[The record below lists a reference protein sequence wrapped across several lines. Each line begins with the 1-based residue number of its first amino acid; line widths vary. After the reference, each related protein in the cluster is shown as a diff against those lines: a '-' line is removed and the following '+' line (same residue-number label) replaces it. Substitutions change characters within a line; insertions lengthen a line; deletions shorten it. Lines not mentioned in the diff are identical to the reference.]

1 MKKFLLLIFALISL
15 NAFSQINV
23 KEGSFRKIEGYV
35 MLDKS
40 EHLDDND
47 NPMALIK
54 ITTEN
59 ISAEERARFRYN
71 GNIET
76 YFDVH
81 QHEDGQ
87 TYLYIS
93 AEAAT
98 FIEIIHPDYGKTEYT
113 FPFDLCG
120 YCGYEMVVQ
129 YVPVSS
135 VSENTYLIIKTDQ
148 SDAEIFIDNEYV
160 GKQFVHK
167 QLAVGSTH
175 TWKVKCDLF
184 HTESGSLTITNE
196 EKVLDLTLVPE
207 YGFVYITTGKETG
220 AKVYIDEKLVGE
232 TPYKSD
238 KLSIGKYKVKV
249 VKDLFK
255 TSERTVT
262 VYDKE
267 TTSAD
272 IDMLS
277 VFVDVTVSVADN
289 SSEVYIDDEFKSK
302 GKWTGKLIEGN
313 HVVEVRKA
321 NHRTEQ
327 KTIELVAGKKKIVQF
342 GTPVAING
350 LLNVNSS
357 PSGATVYIDEKNY
370 GQTPIY
376 INPILIGT
384 HTLKLEKQGCAT
396 MTKTIT
402 IKEGETLNL
411 NEKLQSGKEVVVK
424 TEKDG
429 DKVYVDG
436 KYVGLSPVKIN
447 VSYDYHDLMIERDG
461 KTLFKK
467 INLTNVNKNVNVVEV
482 KWNEYNG
489 HEYVD
494 LGLSVMWATCN
505 VGANS
510 PEECGGYYAWGETKT
525 KDVYSFENSKTD
537 GKEIAD
543 FSGDAQ
549 YDAATAN
556 WGGLWR
562 MPTEAEAEELLRCK
576 WEEVVI
582 NDVNGYKV
590 TGVNGN
596 SIFIPKAGYISEEK
610 FITKDRD
617 SWLWTSTPTSSLRSN
632 AYCIESDSYYT
643 TGDFRMHGIP
653 VRPVIDACGSIEV
666 KNVPE
671 GADVYINGKHYG
683 TTPLLIPKIK
693 IGKYDLKFMKIG
705 FPTRTESVTVK
716 VDECSTIEQV
726 KDWQYYKEITINT
739 NYNNAQVYVDGSYAG
754 NSPLKILLAYG
765 THVVKVDHK
774 EGLQTQNILV
784 DQHCSGVVNME
795 LILRKTNGRQF
806 VDLGLSVKW
815 ATCNVGANAP
825 EQYGDYFAWGETMPK
840 RKYTEKNSLTYCK
853 TIGDISGNV
862 KYDAATANWG
872 GDWRMPTKEEMR
884 ELMDKCTW
892 TWTTQNGVGGYK
904 VTSKVNGNY
913 IFLPAAGCIEYGN
926 KNYDSGAD
934 VEYWTSTPSSRW
946 DGVAHNIYYSS
957 YRKELE
963 DTYRYDGLSIRA
975 VMN

>member
-1 MKKFLLLIFALISL
+1 MKKFLLVIFALISI

-23 KEGSFRKIEGYV
+23 KEGSFHKIDGYL
-35 MLDKS
+35 MLDK
-40 EHLDDND
+40 EDHRDINWE
-47 NPMALIK
+47 PMALIK
-54 ITTEN
+54 LTAEGMK
-59 ISAEERARFRYN
+59 AEERARLIFK
-71 GNIET
+71 GNAAT
-76 YFDVH
+76 YFDVE
-81 QHEDGQ
+81 QKGYE
-87 TYLYIS
+87 TYLYLT
-93 AEAAT
+93 AQAAN
-98 FIEIIHPDYGKTEYT
+98 FIEIIHPDYGKTEYW
-113 FPFDLCG
+113 FPEDLCDF
-120 YCGYEMVVQ
+120 CGYEMVVQ

-167 QLAVGSTH
+167 QFAVGSTH

-255 TSERTVT
+255 TSEKTVT

-267 TTSAD
+267 TTRAD

-302 GKWTGKLIEGN
+302 GKWTGKLIEGS

-321 NHRTEQ
+321 NYRTEQ
-327 KTIELVAGKKKIVQF
+327 KTIELVAGKKTNVSF
-342 GTPVAING
+342 GALVAING
-350 LLNVNSS
+350 MLNVSSS

-370 GQTPIY
+370 GQTPIF
-376 INPILIGT
+376 IDPILIGK

-411 NEKLQSGKEVVVK
+411 NEKLQSGKDVVVK

-436 KYVGLSPVKIN
+436 KYVGLSPVKVN
-447 VSYDYHDLMIERDG
+447 MSYDYHDLRIERDG

-525 KDVYSFENSKTD
+525 KNVYSFENSKTYD
-537 GKEIAD
+537 KKIAD

-562 MPTEAEAEELLRCK
+562 MPTKAEADELLRCK
-576 WEEVVI
+576 WE
-582 NDVNGYKV
+582 
-590 TGVNGN
+590 
-596 SIFIPKAGYISEEK
+596 
-610 FITKDRD
+610 R
-617 SWLWTSTPTSSLRSN
+617 SL
-632 AYCIESDSYYT
+632 
-643 TGDFRMHGIP
+643 
-653 VRPVIDACGSIEV
+653 
-666 KNVPE
+666 
-671 GADVYINGKHYG
+671 
-683 TTPLLIPKIK
+683 
-693 IGKYDLKFMKIG
+693 
-705 FPTRTESVTVK
+705 
-716 VDECSTIEQV
+716 
-726 KDWQYYKEITINT
+726 
-739 NYNNAQVYVDGSYAG
+739 
-754 NSPLKILLAYG
+754 
-765 THVVKVDHK
+765 
-774 EGLQTQNILV
+774 
-784 DQHCSGVVNME
+784 
-795 LILRKTNGRQF
+795 
-806 VDLGLSVKW
+806 
-815 ATCNVGANAP
+815 
-825 EQYGDYFAWGETMPK
+825 
-840 RKYTEKNSLTYCK
+840 
-853 TIGDISGNV
+853 
-862 KYDAATANWG
+862 
-872 GDWRMPTKEEMR
+872 
-884 ELMDKCTW
+884 
-892 TWTTQNGVGGYK
+892 
-904 VTSKVNGNY
+904 
-913 IFLPAAGCIEYGN
+913 
-926 KNYDSGAD
+926 
-934 VEYWTSTPSSRW
+934 
-946 DGVAHNIYYSS
+946 
-957 YRKELE
+957 
-963 DTYRYDGLSIRA
+963 
-975 VMN
+975 

>member
-1 MKKFLLLIFALISL
+1 MKKILLVLFVFISL
-15 NAFSQINV
+15 NAFSQLQV
-23 KEGSFRKIEGYV
+23 KEGSFKYLPGGVIE
-35 MLDKS
+35 DK
-40 EHLDDND
+40 ETYTDDNES
-47 NPMALIK
+47 PMALIK
-54 ITTEN
+54 ISTEN
-59 ISAEERARFRYN
+59 IPEQERVRLVFT
-71 GNIET
+71 GNRET
-76 YFDVH
+76 QILKVPKT
-81 QHEDGQ
+81 GQ
-87 TYLYIS
+87 MWIYIS

-98 FIEIIHPDYGKTEYT
+98 FIDIKHPDYGTCKYYLPEKLCEY
-113 FPFDLCG
+113 CK
-120 YCGYEMVVQ
+120 YEMVLQ
-129 YVPVSS
+129 YVPMSS

-167 QLAVGSTH
+167 QFAVGSTH

-220 AKVYIDEKLVGE
+220 AKVYIDEKLMGE

-267 TTSAD
+267 TTRAD

-350 LLNVNSS
+350 MLNVNSS
-357 PSGATVYIDEKNY
+357 PSGAIVYIDEKNY
-370 GQTPIY
+370 GQTPIF
-376 INPILIGT
+376 IDPILIGT

-411 NEKLQSGKEVVVK
+411 NEKLQSGKDVVVK

-436 KYVGLSPVKIN
+436 KYVGLSPVKVN
-447 VSYDYHDLMIERDG
+447 VSYDYHDLRIERDD

-537 GKEIAD
+537 DKEIAD

-562 MPTEAEAEELLRCK
+562 MPTEAEADELLRCK

-582 NDVNGYKV
+582 KDVNGYKV

-596 SIFIPKAGYISEEK
+596 SIFIPKAGYISDED
-610 FITKDRD
+610 FIAKDRA
-617 SWLWTSTPTSSLRSN
+617 SWLWTSTPTIYLRE
-632 AYCIESDSYYT
+632 AYCMENDSYTKGRFKMY
-643 TGDFRMHGIP
+643 GIP

-666 KNVPE
+666 KNVLE
-671 GADVYINGKHYG
+671 GADVYINDKHYG

-693 IGKYDLKFMKIG
+693 IGKYDLKLMKIG

-765 THVVKVDHK
+765 THVVKVDSK
-774 EGLQTQNILV
+774 EGLQTQYILV

-795 LILRKTNGRQF
+795 LIPRKTNGHEY

-840 RKYTEKNSLTYCK
+840 RRYTEKNSLTYCK
-853 TIGDISGNV
+853 TMGDISGNV

-872 GDWRMPTKEEMR
+872 GDWRMPTKEEMQ
-884 ELMDKCTW
+884 ELIDKCTW
-892 TWTTQNGVGGYK
+892 IWTTQNGVEGYK
-904 VTSKVNGNY
+904 VTSKTNGNS
-913 IFLPAAGCIEYGN
+913 IFLPAAGYRSGSSL
-926 KNYDSGAD
+926 NYAGRFGYSWSSA
-934 VEYWTSTPSSRW
+934 PSESNSSNAYYLDFYRVSHYMSNYSR
-946 DGVAHNIYYSS
+946 YS
-957 YRKELE
+957 
-963 DTYRYDGLSIRA
+963 GLSVRP
-975 VMN
+975 VLE

>member
-1 MKKFLLLIFALISL
+1 MKRFLLIIFTLISL
-15 NAFSQINV
+15 NAFSQLQV
-23 KEGSFRKIEGYV
+23 KEGSFKYVPGGVIE
-35 MLDKS
+35 DK
-40 EHLDDND
+40 EEYTDGNEL
-47 NPMALIK
+47 PMALIK
-54 ITTEN
+54 ISTEN
-59 ISAEERARFRYN
+59 INEQERLRLKFS
-71 GNIET
+71 GNRVTQIIKKPRT
-76 YFDVH
+76 
-81 QHEDGQ
+81 GQ
-87 TYLYIS
+87 MWIYIS
-93 AEAAT
+93 AETAT
-98 FIEIIHPDYGKTEYT
+98 FINIMHPDYGTCKYYLPEE
-113 FPFDLCG
+113 LCD
-120 YCGYEMVVQ
+120 YCVYEMVLQ
-129 YVPVSS
+129 YVPMSS
-135 VSENTYLIIKTDQ
+135 VSENAYLIIKTDQ

-167 QLAVGSTH
+167 QFAVGSTH

-220 AKVYIDEKLVGE
+220 AKVYIDEKLMGE

-267 TTSAD
+267 TTRAD

-302 GKWTGKLIEGN
+302 GKWTGKLIEGS

-321 NHRTEQ
+321 NYRTEQ
-327 KTIELVAGKKKIVQF
+327 KTIELVAGKKTNVSF
-342 GTPVAING
+342 GALVAING
-350 LLNVNSS
+350 MLNVSSS

-370 GQTPIY
+370 GQTPIF
-376 INPILIGT
+376 IDPILIGT

-402 IKEGETLNL
+402 IKEGETLSL
-411 NEKLQSGKEVVVK
+411 NEKLQSGKDIVIK

-436 KYVGLSPVKIN
+436 KYVGLSPVKVN
-447 VSYDYHDLMIERDG
+447 MSYDYHDLRIERDG
-461 KTLFKK
+461 KTLLKK
-467 INLTNVNKNVNVVEV
+467 INLSNVNKNVNVVEV

-510 PEECGGYYAWGETKT
+510 PEECGDYYAWGETKT
-525 KDVYSFENSKTD
+525 KNVYSFENSKTD
-537 GKEIAD
+537 DKEIAD

-556 WGGLWR
+556 WGGPWR
-562 MPTEAEAEELLRCK
+562 MPTEAEAEELLRCNWK
-576 WEEVVI
+576 KVVI

-596 SIFIPKAGYISEEK
+596 SIFIPKAGYISDED
-610 FITKDRD
+610 FFYKDRA
-617 SWLWTSTPTSSLRSN
+617 SWLWTSTPRNLRE
-632 AYCIESDSYYT
+632 AYSMYDDSYT
-643 TGDFRMHGIP
+643 RGDFRTRGIP
-653 VRPVIDACGSIEV
+653 VRPVIDDCGSIEV
-666 KNVPE
+666 KNVLE
-671 GADVYINGKHYG
+671 GADVYINDKHYG

-693 IGKYDLKFMKIG
+693 IGEYDLKLMKIG

-774 EGLQTQNILV
+774 EGLQTQYILV

-795 LILRKTNGRQF
+795 LIPRKTNGHEY

-840 RKYTEKNSLTYCK
+840 RRYTRKNSLTYEK
-853 TIGDISGNV
+853 TMGDISGHVN
-862 KYDAATANWG
+862 YDAATANWG
-872 GDWRMPTKEEMR
+872 GDWRMPTKEEMQ
-884 ELMDKCTW
+884 ELLDNCKWEETEL
-892 TWTTQNGVGGYK
+892 NGVEGYK
-904 VTSKVNGNY
+904 VTSKVNSNY

-926 KNYDSGAD
+926 KNYDIGEK
-934 VEYWTSTPSSRW
+934 VKYWTSTPDSP
-946 DGVAHNIYYSS
+946 GYGYAYHMYYPS
-957 YRKELE
+957 YRIELE
-963 DTYRYDGLSIRA
+963 VTWEGRHDGLSIRA
-975 VMN
+975 VME